1 LVEEDCTVRAVNLT
15 KYYGQ
20 LLAVDHVDFDVGKGE
35 VFGFLGPNGAGK
47 TTTVRMLT
55 TLLTP
60 SEGTAVIQGH
70 DILKDPYGARESVG
84 CVPEVS
90 NIYVELS
97 AWQNLMFSAELYGVP
112 RRVRGQRVEELLRRL
127 GLWER
132 RRSRTLD
139 FSKGMR
145 RRLTIAMALVHR
157 PAVLFLD
164 EPTAGL
170 DVQSSILIRNMI
182 RELHSGGATIFLTT
196 HQMEEANQM
205 CDRVAIINR
214 GRIACVDAPERL
226 RQAIEEVRSVEV
238 SFEGGREEL
247 LQELGTLD
255 GVIELRK
262 DGDKLRLF
270 TSDLGALIPLV
281 VDAARRHGAR
291 LVSLNTLAPSLE
303 DVFVKVTGL
312 EVGSPAGGEG
322 GEMA

>member
-1 LVEEDCTVRAVNLT
+1 MVEEDCTVRAVNLT

>member
-1 LVEEDCTVRAVNLT
+1 
-15 KYYGQ
+15 
-20 LLAVDHVDFDVGKGE
+20 
-35 VFGFLGPNGAGK
+35 
-47 TTTVRMLT
+47 
-55 TLLTP
+55 
-60 SEGTAVIQGH
+60 
-70 DILKDPYGARESVG
+70 
-84 CVPEVS
+84 
-90 NIYVELS
+90 
-97 AWQNLMFSAELYGVP
+97 
-112 RRVRGQRVEELLRRL
+112 
-127 GLWER
+127 
-132 RRSRTLD
+132 
-139 FSKGMR
+139 MR

>member
-20 LLAVDHVDFDVGKGE
+20 LLAVDHVDFEVGKGE